1 MRRVLFRI
9 GRVPIYSYPAML
21 YVGIVLGL
29 YAQLYAGQ
37 QAGVPP
43 GRTLLTTLVL
53 LTSALAGARLLFVLP
68 RWQYYRAQPSRIW
81 RFSEG
86 GAAMYGGLF
95 LAVPLSVPVT
105 QLVGIRFA
113 TFWDTAAFTMLIGM
127 IVTRVGCL
135 LNGCCAGRPTRAWY
149 GIDLP
154 DERGVRARRIP
165 NQLLEAAWGLIVL
178 AGAIGLWLQ
187 RPFEGAVI
195 LYALGAY
202 GAGRIGL
209 ECARDVQDRLCGV
222 RLQQAIS
229 IVLVATAV
237 AGFTVAWLR

>member
-9 GRVPIYSYPAML
+9 RGVPIYSYPAML

-43 GRTLLTTLVL
+43 GQTLLTTLVL
-53 LTSALAGARLLFVLP
+53 LMAALAGARLLFVIP
-68 RWQYYRAQPSRIW
+68 RWRYFWDEPSRLW
-81 RFSEG
+81 RYSDG

-95 LAVPLSVPVT
+95 LAVPLSVPAT
-105 QLVGIRFA
+105 QLVGIPFA

-127 IVTRVGCL
+127 IVTRAGCL
-135 LNGCCAGRPTRAWY
+135 LNGCCAGRATHAWY
-149 GIDLP
+149 GINLP
-154 DERGVRARRIP
+154 DERGVWARRIP
-165 NQLLEAAWGLIVL
+165 NQILEAAWGLIVL
-178 AGAIGLWLQ
+178 VGAIGLWLR

-195 LYALGAY
+195 FYTLGAY

-209 ECARDVQDRLCGV
+209 ELVRDVQDRLGGV

-229 IVLVATAV
+229 IVLLATAV
-237 AGFTVAWLR
+237 ARFTAAWLR